1 MPPPSSPVVAIVYI
15 IQGVA
20 PKKHKEGSV
29 HKLFMLL
36 VVPDIQELYSNLK
49 ILLDELGLD
58 KLDFVITSHLKI
70 GNKHFFLIYLVIL
83 EALKTE
89 ANY

>member
-1 MPPPSSPVVAIVYI
+1 M
-15 IQGVA
+15 
-20 PKKHKEGSV
+20 HR
-29 HKLFMLL
+29 LFMLL

-58 KLDFVITSHLKI
+58 KLDFVITSDLKI
-70 GNKHFFLIYLVIL
+70 GTNKHFFLIYLVIM

>member
-1 MPPPSSPVVAIVYI
+1 MYI

-29 HKLFMLL
+29 HRLLMLL

-58 KLDFVITSHLKI
+58 KLDFVITSDLKI
-70 GNKHFFLIYLVIL
+70 GTNKHFLTQL
-83 EALKTE
+83 
-89 ANY
+89 

>member
-1 MPPPSSPVVAIVYI
+1 M
-15 IQGVA
+15 
-20 PKKHKEGSV
+20 HR
-29 HKLFMLL
+29 LLMLL

-58 KLDFVITSHLKI
+58 KLDFVITSDLRI
-70 GNKHFFLIYLVIL
+70 GNKQFFLIYLVIV

-89 ANY
+89 ATY

>member
-1 MPPPSSPVVAIVYI
+1 MDR
-15 IQGVA
+15 
-20 PKKHKEGSV
+20 
-29 HKLFMLL
+29 LLMLL

-58 KLDFVITSHLKI
+58 KLDLKI
-70 GNKHFFLIYLVIL
+70 GNKQFFLIYLVIL